1 MNFKIFIFFY
11 PFYYL
16 LTILIASLA
25 VNFNLVRHSGFT
37 CQSFSE
43 GGISHIE
50 KPDTTSKDTIT
61 IIGVGDIMLGTNY
74 PSSKYL
80 PPENDCK
87 PLLQSVLHILKDADV
102 TFGNLEGTFLNTGS
116 VAKKCKDPT
125 KCYVFRMPEA
135 YVKCLAEAG
144 FDILSLANNHSY
156 DFGQPGIINTI
167 RLLDE
172 NDILYAGLLTHP
184 ASIFIK
190 DNIKF
195 GFCAFSPNSGT
206 CDIRNISNAQRIV
219 RELDKQ
225 CDIVIVSFHGG
236 AEGKSHQHITRKI
249 EIFYGENRGNVY
261 EFAHKVIDA
270 GADIVF
276 GHGPHVTRAIEI
288 YKNKFII
295 YSLGNFCTY
304 ARFNLSGPNGIAPI
318 IKLSVNKNGKFLKGK
333 IIPIVQSGEGDSKID
348 TLKRAI
354 LKLKELTK
362 QDFPEQDISITD
374 NGDIIQN

>member
-1 MNFKIFIFFY
+1 MTY
-11 PFYYL
+11 PFYSL
-16 LTILIASLA
+16 LIILIISFTKNVSISNIDSSAGLSDETLVKSEAEAKVEKTDSSLT
-25 VNFNLVRHSGFT
+25 L
-37 CQSFSE
+37 
-43 GGISHIE
+43 
-50 KPDTTSKDTIT
+50 KDTIT

-87 PLLQSVLHILKDADV
+87 PLLQSVLPILKDADV

-116 VAKKCKDPT
+116 VAKRCKDPT
-125 KCYVFRMPEA
+125 KCYTFRMPEA
-135 YVKCLAEAG
+135 YVKCLAEAD

-184 ASIFIK
+184 TSIFIK
-190 DNIKF
+190 NNIKF

-236 AEGKSHQHITRKI
+236 AEGKSHQHVTRKI

-304 ARFNLSGPNGIAPI
+304 ARFNLSGANGIAPI

-333 IIPIVQSGEGDSKID
+333 IIPIVQSGEGGSKID

-354 LKLKELTK
+354 YKLKELTK
-362 QDFPEQDISITD
+362 QDFPEQNISITD

>member
-1 MNFKIFIFFY
+1 
-11 PFYYL
+11 
-16 LTILIASLA
+16 
-25 VNFNLVRHSGFT
+25 
-37 CQSFSE
+37 
-43 GGISHIE
+43 HIE
-50 KPDTTSKDTIT
+50 KTDTTLKDTIT

-87 PLLQSVLHILKDADV
+87 PLLQSVLTILKDADV
-102 TFGNLEGTFLNTGS
+102 TFGNLEGAFLNTGS
-116 VAKKCKDPT
+116 VAKKCKDTT
-125 KCYVFRMPEA
+125 KCYVFRIPDA

-184 ASIFIK
+184 TSIFIK

-236 AEGKSHQHITRKI
+236 AEGKNHQHITRKI

-276 GHGPHVTRAIEI
+276 GHGPHVT
-288 YKNKFII
+288 
-295 YSLGNFCTY
+295 
-304 ARFNLSGPNGIAPI
+304 
-318 IKLSVNKNGKFLKGK
+318 
-333 IIPIVQSGEGDSKID
+333 
-348 TLKRAI
+348 
-354 LKLKELTK
+354 
-362 QDFPEQDISITD
+362 
-374 NGDIIQN
+374 